1 MSFAIK
7 QTSQEQPV
15 ANTNGEEEGLNMETL
30 VRTNKSRII
39 RTLRVKNKN
48 VIGTLAAVISAI
60 SKCKGDIGNINTI
73 YLSEMYNIRDITI
86 VVDDEAH
93 LKQVIESVRSTPNCV
108 LKQIID
114 EVLEMHHGGKIAVK
128 STYPVDN
135 VDDLRK
141 IYTPGVAQVCAMIKR
156 DPSQAFNYTSIQK
169 NVALI
174 TNGSRVLGL
183 GNLGPVASMPV
194 MEGKAALF
202 AQLTGLNM
210 FPILLQTRDPKK
222 FIETVIEISS
232 GFGAIQLEDIESPA
246 NFEIE
251 DELIKRLN
259 KPVMHDDQHG
269 TAVVTL
275 AAAINACRLTKQNMK
290 DLKFGQLG
298 LGAAGQAIGRLIQSY
313 TGNPVMGFDINE
325 QAIERFKSFGGHTGS
340 IDDVMNSCDF
350 VVMTTGRKNLIK
362 KDMIRKGQIIFA
374 LSNPYPEIDIE
385 EAREAGAAYALDG
398 TRVNNLLGYPGIF
411 KGSLDVHA
419 TRITTGMLLA
429 AAEAIAK
436 CAPGREPVPFVLD
449 KRVHDT
455 VAKAVADAAIID
467 GVAQQAPDMDFHK
480 TSDSIHTDDEDL
492 NS

>member
-1 MSFAIK
+1 
-7 QTSQEQPV
+7 
-15 ANTNGEEEGLNMETL
+15 MEIL
-30 VRTNKSRII
+30 VRTNKQRII
-39 RTLRVKNKN
+39 RTLRVKNRN
-48 VIGTLAAVISAI
+48 VIGTLAACISAI
-60 SKCKGDIGNINTI
+60 SRAKGDIGNINTI

-93 LKQVIESVRSTPNCV
+93 LKQVVKEVSSTPNVV
-108 LKQIID
+108 LKQVID
-114 EVLEMHHGGKIAVK
+114 EVLELHHGGKIRVQA
-128 STYPVDN
+128 TYPVDS

-141 IYTPGVAQVCAMIKR
+141 VYTPGVAQVCAMIKR
-156 DPSQAFNYTSIQK
+156 DVTQAFNYTSIQR
-169 NVALI
+169 NVALV

-210 FPILLQTRDPKK
+210 FPILLETRDPKK
-222 FIETVIEISS
+222 FVETVVEISR

-246 NFEIE
+246 SFEIE
-251 DELIKRLN
+251 DELIQRLN

-275 AAAINACRLTKQNMK
+275 AAAIKACKLSDLQIKS
-290 DLKFGQLG
+290 LKFGQLG

-313 TGNPVMGFDINE
+313 TGNPVIGFDINE
-325 QAIERFKSFGGHTGS
+325 EACKRFESFGCKTS
-340 IDDVMNSCDF
+340 SVEDIMKTCDF

-362 KDMIRKGQIIFA
+362 KEIIRKGQIIFA
-374 LSNPYPEIDIE
+374 LSNPYPEIE
-385 EAREAGAAYALDG
+385 VEVAREAGAAFALDG

-429 AAEAIAK
+429 AADAIAEK
-436 CAPGREPVPFVLD
+436 APGREPVPFVLD
-449 KRVHDT
+449 KRVHEH
-455 VAKAVADAAIID
+455 VAAAVAAAAIKD
-467 GVAQQAPDMDFHK
+467 GVAQQAPDTDFK
-480 TSDSIHTDDEDL
+480 KKQETGEIINDEL
-492 NS
+492 ESE